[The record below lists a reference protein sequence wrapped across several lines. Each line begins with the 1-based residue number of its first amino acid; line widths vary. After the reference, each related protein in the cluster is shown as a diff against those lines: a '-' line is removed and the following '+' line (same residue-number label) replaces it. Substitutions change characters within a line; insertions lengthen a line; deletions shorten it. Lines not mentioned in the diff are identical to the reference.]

1 MKTRFVLS
9 LLAAL
14 ALMFGAATPA
24 LAATGPE
31 KADLSSSVSVAEC
44 LRCPL

>member
-9 LLAAL
+9 MLAAL
-14 ALMFGAATPA
+14 ALTFGAATPA
-24 LAATGPE
+24 LAAAGPD
-31 KADLSSSVSVAEC
+31 KADLSSSVSVAQC